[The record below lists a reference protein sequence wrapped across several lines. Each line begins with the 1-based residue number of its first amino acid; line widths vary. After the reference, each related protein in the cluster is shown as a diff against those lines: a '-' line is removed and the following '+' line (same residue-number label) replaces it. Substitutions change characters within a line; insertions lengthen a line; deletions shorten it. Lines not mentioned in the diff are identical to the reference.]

1 MSVNSNAKAPLIRK
15 FIKNKKIINQGE
27 LLNYMRSIGYKNPI
41 DGFNNLNYRKVFVNK
56 KIIRTLVGN
65 KKYFTKEEKKL
76 AHKKAYKK
84 YLSSEKGLAY
94 KKYLSSEEGKAAKRK
109 VRKKYYKSE
118 HGQSKYRKY
127 YDENRLDIIKERTLY
142 NKSEKGK
149 ETIKK
154 FWLSPK
160 GPAARKRYNQS
171 EQGRKKNLKY
181 ARDRYN
187 NDPSFRIRNNLSS
200 RLGTWLKSLDVKKK
214 AKTMELVGCSKGFCK
229 RQLEKQF
236 YPHPITGEK
245 MTWNNHSNKGWH
257 IDHIIPFESFKK
269 EDLNDIEIQKKI
281 MHYTNLQP
289 LWAEENLK
297 KGGKVN

>member
-1 MSVNSNAKAPLIRK
+1 MKKVFAPLIRK

-127 YDENRLDIIKERTLY
+127 YDENRLDIIKKKTLY

>member
-1 MSVNSNAKAPLIRK
+1 MKKVFAPLIRK

-127 YDENRLDIIKERTLY
+127 YDENKLDIIKKKTLY

-171 EQGRKKNLKY
+171 EQGRKQNLKY
-181 ARDRYN
+181 ARERYN
-187 NDPSFRIRNNLSS
+187 NDPSFKIRINLSS
-200 RLGTWLKSLDVKKK
+200 RLGRWLKSLDVKKK

-229 RQLEKQF
+229 RHLEKQF

-245 MTWNNHSNKGWH
+245 MTWNNNSNKGWH
-257 IDHIIPFESFKK
+257 IDHIISFESFKK
-269 EDLNDIEIQKKI
+269 EDLNDIELQKKI

>member
-41 DGFNNLNYRKVFVNK
+41 DDFNTLNYRKVFVNK

-76 AHKKAYKK
+76 AQKKAYKK
-84 YLSSEKGLAY
+84 YFSSEK
-94 KKYLSSEEGKAAKRK
+94 GKAAKRK
-109 VRKKYYKSE
+109 GNKKYYKSE
-118 HGQSKYRKY
+118 HGQGKFRRY
-127 YDENRLDIIKERTLY
+127 YDENRLDIIKKKTLY

-149 ETIKK
+149 KTIKK
-154 FWLSPK
+154 YWLSPK

-171 EQGRKKNLKY
+171 EQGRKQNLKY
-181 ARDRYN
+181 ARKRYN
-187 NDPSFRIRNNLSS
+187 NDPSFKIRNNLSS
-200 RLGTWLKSLDVKKK
+200 RLGRWLKSLDVKKK

-229 RQLEKQF
+229 RHLEKQF

-245 MTWNNHSNKGWH
+245 MTWNNNSNKGWH
-257 IDHIIPFESFKK
+257 IDHIISFESFKK
-269 EDLNDIEIQKKI
+269 EDLNDIELQKKI